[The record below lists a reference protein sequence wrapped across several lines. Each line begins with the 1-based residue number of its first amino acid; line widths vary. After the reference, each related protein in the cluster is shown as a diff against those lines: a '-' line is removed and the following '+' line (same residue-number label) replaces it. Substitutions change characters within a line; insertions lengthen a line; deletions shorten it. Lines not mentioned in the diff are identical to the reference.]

1 MAWLGIKLGQSCL
14 CSPAEDID
22 VTLSDVMDSE
32 EHQQLLTAAQTVQ
45 THGIV
50 SHQDS
55 AWWSLLV
62 KVHHTDR
69 G

>member
-1 MAWLGIKLGQSCL
+1 MAWVGIELGQSGL
-14 CSPAEDID
+14 CSPTEDID

-55 AWWSLLV
+55 TWWSLLV
-62 KVHHTDR
+62 KVHHTD
-69 G
+69 GG